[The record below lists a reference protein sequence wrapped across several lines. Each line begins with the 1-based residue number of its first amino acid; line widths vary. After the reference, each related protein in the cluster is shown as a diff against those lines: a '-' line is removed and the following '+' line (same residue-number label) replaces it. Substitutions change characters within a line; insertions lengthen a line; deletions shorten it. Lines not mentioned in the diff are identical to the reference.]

1 MEIPNIY
8 RETGV
13 RVSFTGLM
21 KVDEKTGNVY
31 FKYPGGEVPALNVSD
46 LVNRLERKS
55 FNEKE
60 IEKIVVLFL
69 ETVATEA
76 SVSVAEVLEN
86 VN

>member
-1 MEIPNIY
+1 MEIPSIY
-8 RETGV
+8 RETEV
-13 RVSFTGLM
+13 RVSFTGRM
-21 KVDEKTGNVY
+21 KVDEKTGNIY
-31 FKYPGGEVPALNVSD
+31 FKYPGGEVPALSMSD
-46 LVNRLERKS
+46 LVNRLEGKG

-76 SVSVAEVLEN
+76 SVSVAEIFEN